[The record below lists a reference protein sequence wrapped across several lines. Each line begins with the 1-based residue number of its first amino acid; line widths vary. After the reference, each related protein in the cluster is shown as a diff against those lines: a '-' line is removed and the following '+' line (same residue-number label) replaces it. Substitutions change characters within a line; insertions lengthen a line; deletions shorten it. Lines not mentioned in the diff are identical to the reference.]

1 MGEKMQIDVIARIKT
16 PFDDK
21 FGIPRQSGLASNLR
35 GEIHF
40 EDKYSDMKA
49 VEGLEGFEY
58 IWLIW
63 EFEGV
68 WQEEFRPRIRPPR
81 LGGNEYMGVFATRSP
96 FRPNP
101 LGLSCVRLERIE
113 ETPRGPVLHVS
124 GADLR
129 NNTPI
134 YDIKPYVPYA
144 DAHPDAKEGFTAVTK
159 EYCLK
164 VSEDSQTEELLQV
177 VSEDLREGLK
187 QVLAQDPRPAYH
199 DDPKRVYGMRFAGYE
214 IKFRVEA
221 DTVYVT
227 GVENDK

>member
-1 MGEKMQIDVIARIKT
+1 MQIDVIARIKT

-21 FGIPRQSGLASNLR
+21 FGIPRQSGLASGLP

-40 EDKYSDMKA
+40 EKKYSDMKA

-101 LGLSCVRLERIE
+101 LGLSCVRLESIE
-113 ETPRGPVLHVS
+113 ETPEGPVLHVS

-134 YDIKPYVPYA
+134 YDIKPYVPYV
-144 DAHPDAKEGFTAVTK
+144 DAHPEAREGFTAVTK
-159 EYCLK
+159 EYSLD
-164 VSEDSQTEELLQV
+164 VNMDEAAASMLETVPEN
-177 VSEDLREGLK
+177 LRAGLI
-187 QVLAQDPRPAYH
+187 QVLGQDPRPAYH
-199 DDPKRVYGMRFAGYE
+199 DDPNRVYGMRFGGYE
-214 IKFRVEA
+214 VKFRVENE
-221 DTVYVT
+221 TVYV
-227 GVENDK
+227 VSISKE

>member
-1 MGEKMQIDVIARIKT
+1 MQIDVIARIKT

-21 FGIPRQSGLASNLR
+21 FGIPRQSGLASELP

-40 EDKYSDMKA
+40 EKKYSDMKA

-101 LGLSCVRLERIE
+101 LGLSCVRLESIE
-113 ETPRGPVLHVS
+113 ETPEGPVLHVS

-134 YDIKPYVPYA
+134 YDIKPYVPYV
-144 DAHPDAKEGFTAVTK
+144 DAHPEAKEGFTAVTK
-159 EYCLK
+159 EYSLDVNMDETT
-164 VSEDSQTEELLQV
+164 VSMLETVPEN
-177 VSEDLREGLK
+177 LRAGLI
-187 QVLAQDPRPAYH
+187 QVLSQDPRPAYH
-199 DDPKRVYGMRFAGYE
+199 DDPNRVYGMRFGGYE
-214 IKFRVEA
+214 VKFRVENE
-221 DTVYVT
+221 TVYV
-227 GVENDK
+227 VSISKE

>member
-1 MGEKMQIDVIARIKT
+1 MQIDVIARIKT

-21 FGIPRQSGLASNLR
+21 FGIPRQSGLASELP

-40 EDKYSDMKA
+40 EKKYSDMKA

-101 LGLSCVRLERIE
+101 LGLSCVRLESIE
-113 ETPRGPVLHVS
+113 ETPEGPVLHVS

-134 YDIKPYVPYA
+134 YDIKPYVPYV
-144 DAHPDAKEGFTAVTK
+144 DAHPEAREGFTAVTK
-159 EYCLK
+159 EYSLDVNMDETT
-164 VSEDSQTEELLQV
+164 VSMLETVPEN
-177 VSEDLREGLK
+177 LRAGLI
-187 QVLAQDPRPAYH
+187 QVLSQDPRPAYH
-199 DDPKRVYGMRFAGYE
+199 DDPNRVYGMRFGGYE
-214 IKFRVEA
+214 VKFRVENE
-221 DTVYVT
+221 TVYV
-227 GVENDK
+227 VSISKE

>member
-1 MGEKMQIDVIARIKT
+1 MQIDVIARIKT

-21 FGIPRQSGLASNLR
+21 FGIPRQSGLASELK

-40 EDKYSDMKA
+40 EKKYSDKKA

-101 LGLSCVRLERIE
+101 LGLSCVKLDSIE
-113 ETPRGPVLHVS
+113 ETADGPVLHVS

-134 YDIKPYVPYA
+134 YDIKPYLPYV
-144 DAHPDAKEGFTAVTK
+144 DAHPDAREGFTSITK
-159 EYCLK
+159 EYSLNI
-164 VSEDSQTEELLQV
+164 SQDEETKAWLAV
-177 VSEDLREGLK
+177 VSEELREGLV
-187 QVLAQDPRPAYH
+187 QVLTQDPRPAYH
-199 DDPKRVYGMRFAGYE
+199 NDPDRVYGMRFAEYE
-214 IKFRVEA
+214 VKFRVEE
-221 DTVYVT
+221 DTLYVVK
-227 GVENDK
+227 VEKS